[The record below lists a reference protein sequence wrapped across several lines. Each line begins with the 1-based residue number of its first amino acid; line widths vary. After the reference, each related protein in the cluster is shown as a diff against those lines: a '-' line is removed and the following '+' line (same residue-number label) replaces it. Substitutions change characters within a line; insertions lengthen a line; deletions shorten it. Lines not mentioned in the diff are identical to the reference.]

1 MEIGGDRWIFAYQFF
16 PGSFQFQFWPS
27 PGVPGATLV
36 YPGSGDS
43 PDMEIIVHRWVAYQ
57 FFPGYYQ
64 FQFWPNPGVP
74 GATPVYPG
82 PGLSLGV

>member
-1 MEIGGDRWIFAYQFF
+1 MEIGGHTWVFAYQFF
-16 PGSFQFQFWPS
+16 LGSFQFQFWPS
-27 PGVPGATLV
+27 PGVPGATPV

-43 PDMEIIVHRWVAYQ
+43 PAMEIIVYRWVAYQ